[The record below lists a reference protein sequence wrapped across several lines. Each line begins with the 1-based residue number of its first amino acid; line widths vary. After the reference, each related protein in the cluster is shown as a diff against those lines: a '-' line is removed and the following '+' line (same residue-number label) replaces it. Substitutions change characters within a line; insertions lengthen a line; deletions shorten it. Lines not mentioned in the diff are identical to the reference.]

1 MELPVS
7 KAPKRLKDPSERS
20 RGPCRGS
27 RPFPPASCYQTS
39 AFLIKSRRNYN
50 ILVRS
55 LIVGITVTDTVQRST
70 KNASWTLSQQ
80 AFGRFL
86 EWLDDGAGTQGQ
98 SYLEMR
104 RRLVTYFDRKN
115 CLEPDELADE
125 TLNRVARRL
134 EEEGSIRS
142 DTPAKFCYTVAR
154 YVFLESLRSN
164 RSKEVSID
172 EDARPLVDNAGS
184 ATDEADEKERMFQ
197 CLEKC
202 CQKLEPESRDLIT
215 RYYHGKER
223 EKIENRRRMAEMLG
237 ISMNAL
243 SIRACRI
250 RDRLEICVRKC
261 ASEGQ

>member
-1 MELPVS
+1 M
-7 KAPKRLKDPSERS
+7 D
-20 RGPCRGS
+20 
-27 RPFPPASCYQTS
+27 T
-39 AFLIKSRRNYN
+39 
-50 ILVRS
+50 
-55 LIVGITVTDTVQRST
+55 TVTDTGQRS
-70 KNASWTLSQQ
+70 KNATWTLSERS
-80 AFGRFL
+80 FERFL
-86 EWLDDGAGTQGQ
+86 DWLDNGSSTDGQA
-98 SYLEMR
+98 YLEMR

-134 EEEGSIRS
+134 EEEGSIES

-172 EDARPLVDNAGS
+172 EDIRPIVDDSRPQTNA
-184 ATDEADEKERMFQ
+184 ADEKEQMLQ

-202 CQKLEPESRDLIT
+202 CNTLELASRELIV

-223 EKIENRRRMAEMLG
+223 EKIENRRRMAENLG

-261 ASEGQ
+261 SCREE